1 MHRLFHHLRKMKLL
15 TIYLKIFHI
24 LLGKMKKSQY
34 ILIPMD
40 FLHVM
45 ELDIRKILFLGMNW
59 Y

>member
-1 MHRLFHHLRKMKLL
+1 
-15 TIYLKIFHI
+15 
-24 LLGKMKKSQY
+24 MKKSQY

>member
-1 MHRLFHHLRKMKLL
+1 MKLL